1 MNAASSTSR
10 ILLAPWQQLDPASR
24 WPRRLIWGCALV
36 GAIVVIALMPRISL
50 RLGFAAFMADLL
62 LQLLWVML
70 ASSLTEQNH
79 PTLARLAPG
88 HRQQL
93 LRVTMGG
100 WLTVSGLGSLLL
112 WAGLPPLPFSLATLW
127 LVHAALGVYLFWA
140 VRQWQLW
147 LLSWL
152 LPSLFFS
159 LNLGH
164 RWQPLWRTIAQLWQA
179 QPMLCSLLAAA
190 LLTTLLAH
198 GLGRGDA
205 RHRANYEL
213 FTRMRRALR
222 GQRAGQNNGL
232 AAWGRPGEWLT
243 APVERAMALWLQRS
257 LRSATT
263 APASVMRR
271 AEIVLHGPQHW
282 LRQGL
287 TVLLIIAFVGLCFAV
302 TRTLVGP
309 NFGEHWKSG
318 AFGMAIGLMSMGIN
332 PAFMLPAMLWH
343 SRREQALLRLL
354 PGMPQ
359 GKPLNR
365 AVARLQLR
373 HTLTAWLLC
382 STGLVVLALAADHVE
397 TLALGVAALPVC
409 VAWPLS
415 VPARMRTPG
424 SYSAIAPIALY
435 IVLMVGLLW
444 LNQSVGVPMGAMAA
458 VSLALSVAAGVWR
471 WRRLLAAP
479 AALPAGRLA

>member
-10 ILLAPWQQLDPASR
+10 ILLAPWQQLDPATR
-24 WPRRLIWGCALV
+24 WPRRLIWACALV
-36 GAIVVIALMPRISL
+36 GTIVIVALTQRVSL
-50 RLGFAAFMADLL
+50 RLAVAAGLADLL
-62 LQLLWVML
+62 LQFLWVML

-100 WLTVSGLGSLLL
+100 WLTVSGLGTLLL

-127 LVHAALGVYLFWA
+127 LVHSALGVYLFWA

-164 RWQPLWRTIAQLWQA
+164 RLQPLWQSLAQLWQG
-179 QPMLCSLLAAA
+179 QPVLCGLLAAA
-190 LLTTLLAH
+190 LLATLLAH

-213 FTRMRRALR
+213 FTRMRRAMR
-222 GQRAGQNNGL
+222 GQRGGPSTGF

-243 APVERAMALWLQRS
+243 APVERAMAFWLHRS
-257 LRSATT
+257 LTSATP
-263 APASVMRR
+263 ARASVMRR
-271 AEIVLHGPQHW
+271 AEIVLHGSQHW

-287 TVLLIIAFVGLCFAV
+287 TVLLILAFVGLCLGVAGM
-302 TRTLVGP
+302 LAGP
-309 NFGEHWKSG
+309 HFGKNWKSG

-359 GKPLNR
+359 GKSLNR

-382 STGLVVLALAADHVE
+382 TTGLVVLALAADHVE

-415 VPARMRTPG
+415 APACMRAPG
-424 SYSAIAPIALY
+424 SYSATVPIGLY
-435 IVLMVGLLW
+435 IVLMVGVLW
-444 LNQSVGVPMGAMAA
+444 LNQSDGVPMLAMAA
-458 VSLALSVAAGVWR
+458 VSLALSIAAGVWR

-479 AALPAGRLA
+479 TALPAGRLG